1 MGTTTVHELYDNK
14 SVVIRE
20 QRNEKSEAH
29 NFNFDRTFD
38 MNSTQEEVYTYSAKP
53 VVDGV
58 LEGFNGTVFAYGQTA
73 SGKTHTMEGS
83 AIDGDLEAGIIPRMV
98 SIASNADSPCVRFD
112 FEQSRLAGVPDKG
125 VDGRALHVEAEGPAR
140 RFEE

>member
-1 MGTTTVHELYDNK
+1 
-14 SVVIRE
+14 
-20 QRNEKSEAH
+20 
-29 NFNFDRTFD
+29 

-83 AIDGDLEAGIIPRMV
+83 SLDGGLEAGIIPRMV
-98 SIASNADSPCVRFD
+98 LPT
-112 FEQSRLAGVPDKG
+112 
-125 VDGRALHVEAEGPAR
+125 
-140 RFEE
+140 

>member
-1 MGTTTVHELYDNK
+1 MEERQQQTSGNVRVVVRFRPLNEKEKVMGQSTIHELYDNK
-14 SVVIRE
+14 TVVIKE
-20 QRNEKSEAH
+20 QRNDKTEAH

-38 MNSTQEEVYTYSAKP
+38 MNSTQEEVYLYSAKP

-83 AIDGDLEAGIIPRMV
+83 SLEGDQQAGIIPRMV
-98 SIASNADSPCVRFD
+98 INTLMVDQTRFRFD
-112 FEQSRLAGVPDKG
+112 FE
-125 VDGRALHVEAEGPAR
+125 
-140 RFEE
+140 